1 MNSRITPIIVCLFF
15 FSILLTS
22 CVSSRGFNAHGEF
35 ITSKL
40 EMKVP
45 RGEEF
50 QGADKINGVVRMYK
64 SDFIRISFRAPVV
77 RSEMFV
83 IEYTK
88 SQLVLVNR
96 MNKMYSVVPI
106 DELESLQQRGIHLLS
121 FEEMESLFK
130 QAVLSRSSRRLTS
143 RQLGLDVLP
152 ASKIELSKFS
162 NAVFKSDSLKIP
174 NRYVQVD
181 VLEFYDNLFKN

>member
-45 RGEEF
+45 LGEEF

-143 RQLGLDVLP
+143 HQLGLDVLP